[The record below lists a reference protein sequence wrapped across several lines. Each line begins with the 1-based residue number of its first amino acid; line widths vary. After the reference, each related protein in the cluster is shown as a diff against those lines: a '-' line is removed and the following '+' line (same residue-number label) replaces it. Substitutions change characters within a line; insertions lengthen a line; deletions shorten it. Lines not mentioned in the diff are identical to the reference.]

1 MNDNTEWLEKMIDD
15 LALGQ
20 TGDEFNYDEA
30 IVGMESGLADEYMEM
45 AQQHFIDYPE
55 AYADP
60 PEQSR
65 DRVLPP
71 FDSDVPILDLEDDL
85 VDPITVYTI
94 MAVIILIALIASGAV
109 VMLRLGL

>member
-1 MNDNTEWLEKMIDD
+1 MN
-15 LALGQ
+15 LGE
-20 TGDEFNYDEA
+20 TGEGFDYDEA
-30 IVGMESGLADEYMEM
+30 VVGMEGEIADEYMEM

-60 PEQSR
+60 PER
-65 DRVLPP
+65 RGDKILPP
-71 FDSDVPILDLEDDL
+71 FDSDAPILDPEDEVL
-85 VDPITVYTI
+85 INPLTVYTI